1 MTLKGNLNK
10 VSSSTRSIFFL
21 FFLLTP
27 FSSQALVQD
36 VSRSSQLDVNV
47 TLYPQ
52 EMALIKEKRT
62 AFVKE
67 GINKLL
73 IKDVPSSILMD
84 TFLFQVLPPSLPL
97 TVLEYTFQ
105 AAHITREE
113 LLQRSVGDMVQLL
126 GTTATPTSAKLLAL
140 DGDDA
145 IVEAMDIIFAIKKNR
160 VAFPH
165 LPYTLVPE
173 ALITLKVTASKEE
186 ESLFE
191 MGYLTKG
198 FSWDAA
204 YTIIVD
210 STGHHLDLNNWITV
224 RNQSGVDIKNGHFR
238 IAHTQQTNE
247 RFYEIEHP
255 ISVANQSTKNIS
267 WFAARNLTPANSLR
281 IYPKNNIIVNE
292 EGVVMKPPVETWLS
306 VQNEA
311 SKGLGVPLPEGTI
324 KVFKRNPD
332 GSLFYIGENKTSP
345 ILLEKS
351 LSLRLGTT
359 KEITAEMRQ
368 TDYRKLGA
376 HVVESGYRLDLK
388 NTTDSPKQ
396 VMVFQNVSGEWVILR
411 ETHSHDEDE
420 KRLKW
425 TLSLAPQEEV
435 SLRYRIRMNVQ

>member
-1 MTLKGNLNK
+1 MKHLFVLLFGLAPLALKAVVL
-10 VSSSTRSIFFL
+10 
-21 FFLLTP
+21 
-27 FSSQALVQD
+27 QD
-36 VSRSSQLDVNV
+36 ISRSSQLEVNV

-52 EMALIKEKRT
+52 ELALIKEKRK
-62 AFVKE
+62 AFLKE
-67 GINKLL
+67 GPNRLL

-84 TFLFQVLPPSLPL
+84 TFLFQPLAPSSPL
-97 TVLEYTFQ
+97 TVVEYTFQ

-113 LLQRSVGDMVQLL
+113 LLQRSIGDQVQLIA
-126 GTTATPTSAKLLAL
+126 GANSTPTPAKLLAL

-145 IVEAMDIIFAIKKNR
+145 IVEATGMIFAVKKSR
-160 VAFPH
+160 VAFPS

-173 ALITLKVTASKEE
+173 PLVTLKVMASKEE
-186 ESLFE
+186 ETLFE

-198 FSWDAA
+198 FSWEAA

-210 STGHHLDLNNWITV
+210 SAGRHLDLNNWITV
-224 RNQSGVDIKNGHFR
+224 RNKSGVDIKNGHFR

-255 ISVANQSTKNIS
+255 ISVADQTTKNIS

-281 IYPKNNIIVNE
+281 VYPKNNIIVNE

-332 GSLFYIGENKTSP
+332 SSLFYIGENKTSP
-345 ILLEKS
+345 ILLGKS

-368 TDYRKLGA
+368 TDYRKLGTS
-376 HVVESGYRLDLK
+376 VVESGYRLDLK
-388 NTTDSPKQ
+388 NTTETPKQ

-411 ETHSHDEDE
+411 ETHSHDEEE

-425 TLSLAPQEEV
+425 TIALAPQEEV

>member
-1 MTLKGNLNK
+1 MKHL
-10 VSSSTRSIFFL
+10 FFL
-21 FFLLTP
+21 FFLIP
-27 FSSQALVQD
+27 FSLQAAVQD

-52 EMALIKEKRT
+52 EMALIKEKRK

-105 AAHITREE
+105 ASHITREE
-113 LLQRSVGDMVQLL
+113 LLQRSVGETVQIL
-126 GTTATPTSAKLLAL
+126 GTTSTSPPTPAKLLAL
-140 DGDDA
+140 DGDEA
-145 IVEAMDIIFAIKKNR
+145 IVEATDIILAIKKNR

-173 ALITLKVTASKEE
+173 PLITLKVTASKEE
-186 ESLFE
+186 DSLFE

-198 FSWDAA
+198 FSWEAA
-204 YTIIVD
+204 YTIIVG
-210 STGHHLDLNNWITV
+210 STGQHLDLNNWITV

-255 ISVANQSTKNIS
+255 ISVADQSTKNIS

-281 IYPKNNIIVNE
+281 IYPKNNIILNE

-306 VQNEA
+306 VKNEA

-345 ILLEKS
+345 ILLGKS

-359 KEITAEMRQ
+359 KDITAEMRQ
-368 TDYRKLGA
+368 TDYRKLGT

-388 NTTDSPKQ
+388 NTTDSPQQ

-411 ETHSHDEDE
+411 ETHPHDEEE

-425 TLSLAPQEEV
+425 TIALAPQEDV